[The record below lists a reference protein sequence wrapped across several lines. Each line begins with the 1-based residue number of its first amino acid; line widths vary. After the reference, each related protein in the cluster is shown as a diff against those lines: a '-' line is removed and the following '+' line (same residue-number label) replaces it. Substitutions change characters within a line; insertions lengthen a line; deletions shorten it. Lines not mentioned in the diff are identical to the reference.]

1 MKLSLIVSR
10 AIFSLGV
17 LGSVSICAQEITIN
31 SSGEIRTYFDIDQ
44 NENLSIKDS
53 YKNGDLTINMA
64 YENSDLNN
72 GVASEENEDKT
83 KLNIDLGENNLIFKA
98 TTIDPQLSNYIGN
111 VNFTAKTI
119 TLEDMHLQA
128 IYGGSVINGDTTI
141 SGKTDVFTNSN
152 GEITINRSPDEFG
165 SVVTVATR

>member
-10 AIFSLGV
+10 AIFGLGV

-31 SSGEIRTYFDIDQ
+31 SSSDIPTYFDIDQ

-53 YKNGDLTINMA
+53 YKNGDLTINIA

-72 GVASEENEDKT
+72 GVASEENQDKT

-98 TTIDPQLSNYIGN
+98 TTINAQNSDYIGN

-128 IYGGSVINGDTTI
+128 YPISVQ
-141 SGKTDVFTNSN
+141 
-152 GEITINRSPDEFG
+152 
-165 SVVTVATR
+165 VVL